1 MGRPADWGPLAGTD
15 PVPGDPEAVAA
26 LGRRFRATA
35 AEIDRAAARLRTMC
49 TDEFWESDASAAF
62 RGRSD
67 DTAGKLAKAYA
78 RYHAAATALGTDSG
92 DATPSTPASPR
103 YAGALNQAQQVS
115 AHALASA
122 QDAATAQRQAMSQ
135 LHATLARARSG
146 GSVPVT
152 GSLDLSMG
160 ALTPGASGHLATRP
174 GESADITALKTRYNN
189 AADQLGAARALLARA
204 ERIRDTAARNASQL
218 ISDVIGRDGLTDG
231 FLDYLTNLIDEH
243 AGLLKAISAVAGWVA
258 TIAGT
263 LALIVGWIPI
273 VGQALAA
280 VLGTIALA
288 ASVVLLISDSLLAI
302 GGKGTWLDVG
312 LDVIAVATFGL
323 GRAAAGALEDSAV
336 LARAA
341 GRSEEFGSRVAGLM
355 SSERW
360 LKGGET
366 ALDQVLPDAWKVTNR
381 AYSDLEEDSIRK
393 AAGHAPG
400 AWPKWGDVLRGFHP
414 VTILRDGLRDVGKL
428 KIANWVKLGDRAAW
442 ECARFFIGDP
452 EIHEALAG

>member
-1 MGRPADWGPLAGTD
+1 MGRPADWSPLAEAD
-15 PVPGDPEAVAA
+15 PVPGDPEEVAT

-35 AEIDRAAARLRTMC
+35 AEIDRAAARLRTLC
-49 TDEFWESDASAAF
+49 TDEFWESGAGAAF
-62 RGRSD
+62 RRRSD
-67 DTAGKLAKAYA
+67 DTAGKLARAYA

-92 DATPSTPASPR
+92 DAAPSTSASPR
-103 YAGALNQAQQVS
+103 YAGALNQAQRLS
-115 AHALASA
+115 AQALASA
-122 QDAATAQRQAMSQ
+122 QDAATAQRQAMAQ
-135 LHATLARARSG
+135 LHTTLADAAG
-146 GSVPVT
+146 GGHVPVT

-160 ALTPGASGHLATRP
+160 ALTPDASGHLTARP
-174 GESADITALKTRYNN
+174 TEPADVTALKTRYNN
-189 AADQLGAARALLARA
+189 ATDQLGAARALLARA
-204 ERIRDTAARNASQL
+204 ERIRDTAAHNASRL

-231 FLDYLTNLIDEH
+231 FLDHLTNFIDEH
-243 AGLLKAISAVAGWVA
+243 AGLLKAISTAVGWVA

-273 VGQALAA
+273 VGQVLAA

-302 GGKGTWLDVG
+302 GGKGSWLDVG

-323 GRAAAGALEDSAV
+323 GRAAAGALKDSAV

-341 GRSEEFGSRVAGLM
+341 GRGEEFGSKVAGLM

-366 ALDQVLPDAWKVTNR
+366 ALDQALPDAWKVTNR

-393 AAGHAPG
+393 AVGHAPG
-400 AWPKWGDVLRGFHP
+400 AWPKWGDVLRGFHRLDP
-414 VTILRDGLRDVGKL
+414 AG
-428 KIANWVKLGDRAAW
+428 
-442 ECARFFIGDP
+442 RF
-452 EIHEALAG
+452 A